1 MYMPTELVLNPQG
14 SVTQFVVKCSECG
27 CCRLSV
33 VPQVLYVQVKD
44 LEDMD
49 WDGSTDLNAA
59 FDLILKRACE
69 AKISQDQM
77 IETLFI
83 FSDMQFDMACNCY
96 PYGGQSSTNFEV
108 AQAQFHK
115 HGYKLP
121 KVVFWNLRGYG
132 YGESASMPVTQT
144 EEGTALV
151 SGFSGQLLKLFM
163 DGVRK
168 LESFNPFDVMKE
180 AIGKEKY
187 DGWKV
192 ID

>member
-1 MYMPTELVLNPQG
+1 MYLQVMDLVG
-14 SVTQFVVKCSECG
+14 
-27 CCRLSV
+27 
-33 VPQVLYVQVKD
+33 
-44 LEDMD
+44 MH
-49 WDGSTDLNAA
+49 WDGSTNVNAA
-59 FDLILKRACE
+59 FSLILKRARK
-69 AKISQDQM
+69 AKIPPEEM

-83 FSDMQFDMACNCY
+83 FSDMQFDQACD
-96 PYGGQSSTNFEV
+96 PYSYSTRRSDATNFKV
-108 AQAQFHK
+108 AQAEFEG

-132 YGESASMPVTQT
+132 LGESASVPVAQT

-163 DGVRK
+163 DGVQE
-168 LESFNPFDVMKE
+168 LESFNPFNIMKE

-187 DGWKV
+187 NGWKV

>member
-1 MYMPTELVLNPQG
+1 M
-14 SVTQFVVKCSECG
+14 
-27 CCRLSV
+27 
-33 VPQVLYVQVKD
+33 
-44 LEDMD
+44 
-49 WDGSTDLNAA
+49 NAA

-69 AKISQDQM
+69 AKISQEQM

-83 FSDMQFDMACNCY
+83 FSDMQFDEAC
-96 PYGGQSSTNFEV
+96 GSWRGMDQAASTNFKV
-108 AQAQFHK
+108 AQANFEK

-132 YGESASMPVTQT
+132 YGESASVPVTQT

-163 DGVRK
+163 DGVNE
-168 LESFNPFDVMKE
+168 LVTFNPFNLMKE

-187 DGWKV
+187 DNWKV
-192 ID
+192 VD

>member
-1 MYMPTELVLNPQG
+1 MCLQQLLYLQVAELEG
-14 SVTQFVVKCSECG
+14 MEWG
-27 CCRLSV
+27 
-33 VPQVLYVQVKD
+33 
-44 LEDMD
+44 M
-49 WDGSTDLNAA
+49 STNVNAA
-59 FDLILKRACE
+59 FDLVLKRACE

-83 FSDMQFDMACNCY
+83 FSDMQFDHACRS
-96 PYGGQSSTNFEV
+96 YGAPNATNFAA
-108 AQAQFHK
+108 AQARFQA

-121 KVVFWNLRGYG
+121 KVVFWNLRGYE
-132 YGESASMPVTQT
+132 YGESASVPVTQT

-163 DGVRK
+163 DGVRE
-168 LESFNPFDVMKE
+168 LESFNPFNVMKE
-180 AIGKEKY
+180 AIGAEKY

>member
-1 MYMPTELVLNPQG
+1 V
-14 SVTQFVVKCSECG
+14 
-27 CCRLSV
+27 
-33 VPQVLYVQVKD
+33 
-44 LEDMD
+44 
-49 WDGSTDLNAA
+49 NAA

-69 AKISQDQM
+69 AKISQEQM

-83 FSDMQFDMACNCY
+83 FSDMQFDEAC
-96 PYGGQSSTNFEV
+96 GSWRGMDQAASTNFKV
-108 AQAQFHK
+108 AQANFEK

-132 YGESASMPVTQT
+132 YGESASVPVTQT

-163 DGVRK
+163 DGVNE
-168 LESFNPFDVMKE
+168 LVTFNPFNLMKE

-187 DGWKV
+187 DNWKV
-192 ID
+192 VD

>member
-1 MYMPTELVLNPQG
+1 MEWG
-14 SVTQFVVKCSECG
+14 
-27 CCRLSV
+27 
-33 VPQVLYVQVKD
+33 
-44 LEDMD
+44 
-49 WDGSTDLNAA
+49 GSTDINAA
-59 FDLILKRACE
+59 FSLILQRACE
-69 AKISQDQM
+69 AKIPQEQM

-83 FSDMQFDMACNCY
+83 FSDMQFDLACY
-96 PYGGQSSTNFEV
+96 DYSSHSSNTNFEV
-108 AQAQFHK
+108 AQADFEK

-132 YGESASMPVTQT
+132 FGESASVPVSQT

-163 DGVRK
+163 DGARE
-168 LESFNPFDVMKE
+168 LELFNPFNIMKE

-187 DGWKV
+187 NGWKV

>member
-1 MYMPTELVLNPQG
+1 
-14 SVTQFVVKCSECG
+14 
-27 CCRLSV
+27 
-33 VPQVLYVQVKD
+33 
-44 LEDMD
+44 MD
-49 WDGSTDLNAA
+49 WHGSTDVDAA
-59 FDLILKRACE
+59 FDLILKRACDS
-69 AKISQDQM
+69 KIAQEQM

-83 FSDMQFDMACNCY
+83 FSDMQFDSACRSFSDMGDFGSWTA
-96 PYGGQSSTNFEV
+96 PTNFKV
-108 AQAQFHK
+108 AQAKFEK

-132 YGESASMPVTQT
+132 YGESASVPVTQT

-163 DGVRK
+163 DGVNE
-168 LESFNPFDVMKE
+168 LMTFNPFNLMKE

-187 DGWKV
+187 DNWKV